1 MTDYTKILPTGK
13 KNAISSK
20 DLAIL
25 MGFDNTRSLQAD
37 IAKSRDAGQ
46 VILSSS
52 TGGYYLPANDEEIE
66 EFIAVLRARAI
77 NTFKALR
84 SAKMALEASKD
95 MQMGQ
100 MQIDDI
106 LEDGSSLLKEV
117 KKDETI
123 DTD

>member
-20 DLAIL
+20 DLAFI

-100 MQIDDI
+100 IQMDDI
-106 LEDGSSLLKEV
+106 LDNDIRILGEV
-117 KKDETI
+117 AENETI
-123 DTD
+123 NTD

>member
-13 KNAISSK
+13 KNAILSK
-20 DLAIL
+20 DLAFL